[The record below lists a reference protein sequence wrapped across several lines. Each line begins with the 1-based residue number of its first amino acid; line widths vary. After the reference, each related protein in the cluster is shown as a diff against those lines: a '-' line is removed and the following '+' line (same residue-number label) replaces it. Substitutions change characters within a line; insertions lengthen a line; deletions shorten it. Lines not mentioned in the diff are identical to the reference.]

1 MYSLTS
7 GINSDCYQLYLQF
20 PGLFCKIIEC
30 QFGPSFYDPLE
41 WIGPIPCQLSHFVTL
56 ASHFSFIFISLIGT
70 YDIWKIPKYEPP
82 TPSGSKD
89 MVHFLFQSGWWGAKW
104 AFSIF
109 LNNFSSIDDTRL
121 KIGTYRLLKARNPK
135 IAPMRSENVAL
146 HSYWWFYVKK
156 WHFSVDFFFMW
167 PKIFWLFFFPILF
180 YLQ

>member
-1 MYSLTS
+1 MP
-7 GINSDCYQLYLQF
+7 LYTHSR
-20 PGLFCKIIEC
+20 K
-30 QFGPSFYDPLE
+30 
-41 WIGPIPCQLSHFVTL
+41 WPIPCQLSHFVTL

-135 IAPMRSENVAL
+135 IAPIRSENVAL

-156 WHFSVDFFFMW
+156 WKFSVDFFFMW